1 MGGTP
6 VGTRRAVAANHRRF
20 PALVAA
26 GSLLLALLLFFH
38 STVPALKE
46 RDELLRMEAH
56 RLQLQKQ
63 LTREA
68 TAFALRR
75 TALSRDIQTVLL
87 ELDRQGIYPEE
98 LLEELRE
105 RAGTPVGAR

>member
-1 MGGTP
+1 M
-6 VGTRRAVAANHRRF
+6 VGIRTAVAANHRRF

-26 GSLLLALLLFFH
+26 GSLSLALLLFFH

-46 RDELLRMEAH
+46 RRELLRMEAH
-56 RLQLQKQ
+56 QVQLKKQ
-63 LTREA
+63 LTKEA

-87 ELDRQGIYPEE
+87 ELDRQGIYPEK
-98 LLEELRE
+98 LLAELRG
-105 RAGTPVGAR
+105 RAGTPVVGAR

>member
-1 MGGTP
+1 
-6 VGTRRAVAANHRRF
+6 VAAAPHRF

-26 GSLLLALLLFFH
+26 GSLLLALLLFLQ

-46 RDELLRMEAH
+46 RNELRRVEAE
-56 RLQLQKQ
+56 RLQSQKR
-63 LTREA
+63 LTKEA

-75 TALSRDIQTVLL
+75 TALSRDIQTILL
-87 ELDRQGIYPEE
+87 ELDRQGIYPEK

-105 RAGTPVGAR
+105 RGGKRVRPR